1 MITPESAFE
10 ALKAFVLALR
20 WQDLLDVA
28 LVTFILYR
36 LFLLIKGTRAV
47 QLLRGLLLLLVAY
60 LVANSLQLHTITWLV
75 QSMATMI
82 IVAIPVVFQ
91 PELRRALSLIGQGEL
106 FKGELFVPAK
116 GQGDPARL
124 VDELVAATK
133 FLSSRKNGALIII
146 ERQTGLNE
154 FVETGTQIGGLV
166 SAELI
171 TSLFQT
177 SSPLHDGAII
187 VRGERIVAAGA
198 VLPLSETIR
207 RGQRRP
213 IGTRHRAAL
222 GLTET
227 TDALAVVVSEES
239 GAVSIAKEGQLF
251 RFLSE
256 DELRSHL
263 EEAYQVQR
271 NLRPQTNQLGL
282 ALFGGKK

>member
-1 MITPESAFE
+1 MTLPSILE
-10 ALKAFVLALR
+10 AVKAFALALR

-47 QLLRGLLLLLVAY
+47 QLLRGMLLLLVAY
-60 LVANSLQLHTITWLV
+60 LLANAFQLHTITWLV
-75 QSMATMI
+75 QSAATMI

-106 FKGELFVPAK
+106 FKAELLGPTKGPA
-116 GQGDPARL
+116 DPQRL
-124 VDELVAATK
+124 VDEIVAAVK
-133 FLSSRKNGALIII
+133 FLSSRKIGALVIL

-154 FVETGTQIGGLV
+154 FIETGTIINGVV

-171 TSLFQT
+171 TSLFHT

-187 VRGERIVAAGA
+187 VRGDRIVAAGA
-198 VLPLSETIR
+198 LLPLSESLR
-207 RGQRRP
+207 RGARRP

-227 TDALAVVVSEES
+227 TDAFAVVVSEET
-239 GAVSIAKEGQLF
+239 GAVSIAKEGQLY

-256 DELRSHL
+256 EELRTQL
-263 EEAYQVQR
+263 EGMYLLQR
-271 NLRPQTNQLGL
+271 NPRPQTNQLGL
-282 ALFGGKK
+282 AIFGRK

>member
-1 MITPESAFE
+1 MMPDLATLIDAG
-10 ALKAFVLALR
+10 KAFALSLR
-20 WQDLLDVA
+20 WQDLVDVA

-47 QLLRGLLLLLVAY
+47 QLLRGMLLLLVAY
-60 LVANSLQLHTITWLV
+60 LVANALQLHTITWLV
-75 QSMATMI
+75 QSTATMI

-106 FKGELFVPAK
+106 FKGELFVPGK
-116 GQGDPARL
+116 GVTDPQRM

-133 FLSSRKNGALIII
+133 FLSSRKIGALVIL

-154 FVETGTQIGGLV
+154 FIETGTLINGML
-166 SAELI
+166 SAELL
-171 TSLFQT
+171 TSLFHT

-187 VRGERIVAAGA
+187 VRGDRIVAAGA
-198 VLPLSETIR
+198 LLPLSESLR
-207 RGQRRP
+207 RGHRRP

-227 TDALAVVVSEES
+227 TDALAIVVSEET
-239 GAVSIAKEGQLF
+239 GAVSIAREGQLF

-256 DELRSHL
+256 DELRTQL
-263 EEAYQVQR
+263 ESVFNPPRPA
-271 NLRPQTNQLGL
+271 RPQTNNLGL
-282 ALFGGKK
+282 AIFGRK

>member
-1 MITPESAFE
+1 MMVSPESVFE
-10 ALKAFVLALR
+10 ALKAFAMALR
-20 WQDLLDVA
+20 WQDLADVA

-47 QLLRGLLLLLVAY
+47 QLLRGMLLLLVAY
-60 LVANSLQLHTITWLV
+60 LVANALQLHTITWLV

-91 PELRRALSLIGQGEL
+91 PELRRALSLLGQGEL

-116 GQGDPARL
+116 GQAAPGHL

-133 FLSSRKNGALIII
+133 FLSSRKIGALIIL

-154 FVETGTQIGGLV
+154 FIETGTLINGVV
-166 SAELI
+166 SAELL
-171 TSLFQT
+171 TSLFHT

-187 VRGERIVAAGA
+187 VRGDRIVAAGA
-198 VLPLSETIR
+198 LLPLSESIR

-227 TDALAVVVSEES
+227 TDALAIVVSEET

-256 DELRSHL
+256 DELRSQL
-263 EEAYQVQR
+263 EAVFQMQR

-282 ALFGGKK
+282 ALFGRK